1 MVYIDIFKKVWNA
14 ILWFIII
21 IEVILVILFTVPNLF
36 NIKPYVVTSGSMEPK
51 YKVGSMIYV
60 MRVDPSKIE
69 VGDTITFYMK
79 GSKIV
84 ATHEVYEIDRVN
96 QMFRTQGINNFD
108 EDGKIMHDVTPV
120 DYGNVIGKPILC
132 IPYLGYVNNYITR
145 APGLYI
151 VIGITIFVV
160 FISFLLEK
168 KKVGGKK

>member
-1 MVYIDIFKKVWNA
+1 MYIDIFKKIWNV
-14 ILWFIII
+14 ILWVIIV
-21 IEVILVILFTVPNLF
+21 IEVILAILFTVPNLF

-69 VGDTITFYMK
+69 VGDSITFYMK

-84 ATHEVYEIDRVN
+84 ATHEVYEVDRVN
-96 QMFRTQGINNFD
+96 QSFRTQGINNFD
-108 EDGKIMHDVTPV
+108 DDGKVMHDAIPV
-120 DYGNVIGKPILC
+120 DYGNVIGKPVLS
-132 IPYLGYVNNYITR
+132 IPYLGYVNNYITNP
-145 APGLYI
+145 PGLYI

-160 FISFLLEK
+160 LISFLLEK